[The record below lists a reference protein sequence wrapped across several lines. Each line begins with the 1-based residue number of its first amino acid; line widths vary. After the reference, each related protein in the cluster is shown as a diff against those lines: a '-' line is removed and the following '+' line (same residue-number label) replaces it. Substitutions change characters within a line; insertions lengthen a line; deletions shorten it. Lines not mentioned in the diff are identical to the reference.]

1 MENAF
6 YFPKNAFLVTK
17 ILTFLYFLLF
27 LVQGVKILRDAENGT
42 VMMLGNGSCKFL
54 VVIFKGI

>member
-6 YFPKNAFLVTK
+6 NFPKNAFLIIK

-27 LVQGVKILRDAENGT
+27 LVQGVKILRDAENGSYD
-42 VMMLGNGSCKFL
+42 VMKLFL
-54 VVIFKGI
+54 